1 MYWRGKEKLIVGR
14 SWNINGWDELFFV
27 FQYFFYFQLPYLP
40 EFTIEM
46 NDYKMLSMAFK
57 VIP

>member
-1 MYWRGKEKLIVGR
+1 MVET
-14 SWNINGWDELFFV
+14 SFFFV